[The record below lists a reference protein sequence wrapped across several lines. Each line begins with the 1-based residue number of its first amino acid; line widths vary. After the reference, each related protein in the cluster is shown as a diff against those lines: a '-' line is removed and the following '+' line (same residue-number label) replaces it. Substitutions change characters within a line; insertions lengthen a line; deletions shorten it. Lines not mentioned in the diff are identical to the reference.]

1 MCQKL
6 GRKTGRC
13 RQSVSPCANRGQYRQ
28 QRNNLFI
35 YLLEAVSDSASRAR
49 GCQESVQRTKACVRR
64 LVPII
69 QRTGGRDMSCV
80 QSMFQDGES
89 LTSISTYRDR
99 AAYRDGGVV
108 EMFHN

>member
-1 MCQKL
+1 
-6 GRKTGRC
+6 
-13 RQSVSPCANRGQYRQ
+13 
-28 QRNNLFI
+28 
-35 YLLEAVSDSASRAR
+35 
-49 GCQESVQRTKACVRR
+49 
-64 LVPII
+64 
-69 QRTGGRDMSCV
+69 MSCV